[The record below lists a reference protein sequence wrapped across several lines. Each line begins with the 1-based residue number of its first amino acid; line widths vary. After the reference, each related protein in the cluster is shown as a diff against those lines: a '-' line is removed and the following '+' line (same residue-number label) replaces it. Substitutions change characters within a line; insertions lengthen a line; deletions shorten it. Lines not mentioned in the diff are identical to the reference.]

1 MKVGKQDQKEHR
13 AKKNP
18 RSAEA
23 FAEARKARNA
33 TRPKQVWSITAQ
45 AWIRQ

>member
-33 TRPKQVWSITAQ
+33 TRPKQIWSVTEQ

>member
-1 MKVGKQDQKEHR
+1 MKVGKQETKDHR
-13 AKKNP
+13 HRKNP

-23 FAEARKARNA
+23 FAAARHARNA
-33 TRPKQVWSITAQ
+33 ARPKQVWRVTEQ

>member
-1 MKVGKQDQKEHR
+1 MKVGKQETKEHR
-13 AKKNP
+13 QRKNP

-23 FAEARKARNA
+23 FAKARKARNA
-33 TRPKQVWSITAQ
+33 TRPKQVWSITEQ